1 MSMWSILRRNLLPT
15 ATVPRKEHDMA
26 RKKKLHSLLA
36 ILCAVTLLVTGV
48 IGMLILELAKQSTQ
62 NFESFIIESRQ
73 QEISSA
79 VHSFCA
85 DVDTLRLLMLNEL
98 EDNTLVRLQMY
109 YDSAIF
115 NYNYFWQADLVQRQ
129 ISIIQNSMSFV
140 ESVDIYMPD
149 SARGVSGGSI
159 FPLTDAM
166 MENVRTVLKDDVT
179 GICISDGKMQL
190 YLSRAPLP
198 SSTVHNAVIVAT
210 FFSRL
215 LYRYLLKYLPDHD
228 HSLLVVYPTQG
239 DTQTPFTMSGELPI
253 SSVRGIGEAVSV
265 SDSGS
270 IRYDLAG
277 EMYLLNWECTPS
289 LPLRICQLTP
299 MSLIT
304 DQMREYRRMIMAVCI
319 ASAVAL
325 LAMAGFL
332 QCMVHKPVTKI
343 NSALGRVGRG
353 ELAVRL
359 TDANCKEFEEIYD
372 HFNQMTERLQE
383 LIDREYALKLLNAK
397 SELKQLRYQIRPHF
411 LYNTYFNLRA
421 LLMNEEYEAA
431 EQMMDVLGRYLRYI
445 TTSDR
450 DEATLRDELAHAAA
464 YMDIQ
469 KMRFGAR
476 LNTRMEPCPPQYAD
490 KPVPRIIVQPLIE
503 NAFEHGIRDMKDT
516 GVIAVSFEAEGNR
529 LSIFVDDNGP
539 NATDELIERTQAVLD
554 EASGAPM
561 GDSVALSN
569 IHRRICILYDPG
581 SGLYISRSPLG
592 GFRSEIRMIGEKK
605 HASAD
610 DR

>member
-1 MSMWSILRRNLLPT
+1 MS
-15 ATVPRKEHDMA
+15 
-26 RKKKLHSLLA
+26 RKKKLYSLLA
-36 ILCAVTLLVTGV
+36 ILCSVTLLVTGV
-48 IGMLILELAKQSTQ
+48 ICVLILELAKQSTA
-62 NFESFIIESRQ
+62 NFENFIIESRQ

-79 VHSFCA
+79 VHAFSS

-98 EDNTLVRLQMY
+98 EDNTLTRLQLY

-115 NYNYFWQADLVQRQ
+115 NYNYLWQADLVQRQ
-129 ISIIQNSMSFV
+129 ISTIQNSMSFV

-149 SARGVSGGSI
+149 SKRGVSGGSV
-159 FPLTDAM
+159 FPLTDEMLESARAVM
-166 MENVRTVLKDDVT
+166 AGDVT
-179 GICISDGKMQL
+179 GIRVSDGKMLL
-190 YLSRAPLP
+190 YLSRAPLA
-198 SSTVHNAVIVAT
+198 SGTVHNAVIVAT
-210 FFSRL
+210 FSSRL
-215 LYRYLLKYLPDHD
+215 LYRYLLKYLPDTD
-228 HSLLVVYPTQG
+228 HSMLAVYPTEG
-239 DTQTPFTMSGELPI
+239 DTRTPFTLSAELPAA
-253 SSVRGIGEAVSV
+253 SAQGIGEAVSV
-265 SDSGS
+265 SDSGFM
-270 IRYDLAG
+270 RYDLAG
-277 EMYLLNWECTPS
+277 EQYLLTWERTPS
-289 LPLRICQLTP
+289 LPLRLCQLTP

-304 DQMREYRRMIMAVCI
+304 EQMREYRRMIMVVCVV
-319 ASAVAL
+319 SAIAL
-325 LAMAGFL
+325 LALACFL
-332 QCMVHKPVTKI
+332 HRMVHKPVTTI
-343 NSALGRVGRG
+343 NSALSKVGKG
-353 ELAVRL
+353 DLTVRL
-359 TDANCKEFEEIYD
+359 TDANCTEFQEIYD
-372 HFNQMTERLQE
+372 QFNQMTVRLQE

-421 LLMNEEYEAA
+421 LLMNEEYDAA

-476 LNTRMEPCPPQYAD
+476 LETRMAPCPPQYED

-529 LSIFVDDNGP
+529 LSILVDDNGP
-539 NATDELIERTQAVLD
+539 NASDELIERMQAVLD
-554 EASGAPM
+554 ADSCAPM

-569 IHRRICILYDPG
+569 IHRRIRILYGPG
-581 SGLYISRSPLG
+581 SGLYVSRSPLG

-605 HASAD
+605 YASAD

>member
-1 MSMWSILRRNLLPT
+1 MS
-15 ATVPRKEHDMA
+15 
-26 RKKKLHSLLA
+26 RKKKLYSLLA
-36 ILCAVTLLVTGV
+36 ILCSVTLLVTGV
-48 IGMLILELAKQSTQ
+48 ICVLILELAKQSTA
-62 NFESFIIESRQ
+62 NFENFIIESRQ

-79 VHSFCA
+79 VHAFSS

-98 EDNTLVRLQMY
+98 EDNTLTRLQLY

-115 NYNYFWQADLVQRQ
+115 NYNYLWQADLVQRQ
-129 ISIIQNSMSFV
+129 ISTIQNSMSFV

-149 SARGVSGGSI
+149 SKRGVSGGSV
-159 FPLTDAM
+159 FPLTDEMLESARAVM
-166 MENVRTVLKDDVT
+166 AGDVT
-179 GICISDGKMQL
+179 GIRVSDGKMLL
-190 YLSRAPLP
+190 YLSRAPLA
-198 SSTVHNAVIVAT
+198 SGTVHNAVIVAT
-210 FFSRL
+210 FSSRL
-215 LYRYLLKYLPDHD
+215 LYRYLLKYLPDTD
-228 HSLLVVYPTQG
+228 HSMLAVYPTVG
-239 DTQTPFTMSGELPI
+239 DTRTPFTLSAELPAA
-253 SSVRGIGEAVSV
+253 SAQGIGEAVSV
-265 SDSGS
+265 SDSGFM
-270 IRYDLAG
+270 RYDLAG
-277 EMYLLNWECTPS
+277 EQYLLTWERTPS
-289 LPLRICQLTP
+289 LPLRLCQLTP

-304 DQMREYRRMIMAVCI
+304 EQMREYRRMIMVVCVV
-319 ASAVAL
+319 SAIAL
-325 LAMAGFL
+325 LALACFL
-332 QCMVHKPVTKI
+332 HRMVHKPVTTI
-343 NSALGRVGRG
+343 NSALSKVGKG
-353 ELAVRL
+353 DLTVRL
-359 TDANCKEFEEIYD
+359 TDANCTEFQEIYD
-372 HFNQMTERLQE
+372 QFNQMTVRLQE

-421 LLMNEEYEAA
+421 LLMNEEYDAA

-476 LNTRMEPCPPQYAD
+476 LETRMAPCPPQYED

-529 LSIFVDDNGP
+529 LSILVDDNGP
-539 NATDELIERTQAVLD
+539 NASDELIERMQAVLD
-554 EASGAPM
+554 ADSCAPM

-569 IHRRICILYDPG
+569 IHRRIRILYGPG
-581 SGLYISRSPLG
+581 SGLYVSRSPLG

-605 HASAD
+605 YASAD

>member
-1 MSMWSILRRNLLPT
+1 MIC
-15 ATVPRKEHDMA
+15 V
-26 RKKKLHSLLA
+26 
-36 ILCAVTLLVTGV
+36 
-48 IGMLILELAKQSTQ
+48 LILELAKQSTA
-62 NFESFIIESRQ
+62 NFENFIIESRQ

-79 VHSFCA
+79 VHAFSS

-98 EDNTLVRLQMY
+98 EDNTLTRLQLY

-115 NYNYFWQADLVQRQ
+115 NYNYLWQADLVQRQ
-129 ISIIQNSMSFV
+129 ISTIQNSMSFV

-149 SARGVSGGSI
+149 SKRGVSGGSV
-159 FPLTDAM
+159 FPLTDEMLESARAVM
-166 MENVRTVLKDDVT
+166 AGDVT
-179 GICISDGKMQL
+179 GIRVSDGKMLL
-190 YLSRAPLP
+190 YLSRAPLA
-198 SSTVHNAVIVAT
+198 SGTVHNAVIVAT
-210 FFSRL
+210 FSSRL
-215 LYRYLLKYLPDHD
+215 LYRYLLKYLPDTD
-228 HSLLVVYPTQG
+228 HSMLAVYPTEG
-239 DTQTPFTMSGELPI
+239 DTRTPFTLSAELPAA
-253 SSVRGIGEAVSV
+253 SAQGIGEAVSV
-265 SDSGS
+265 SDSGFM
-270 IRYDLAG
+270 RYDLAG
-277 EMYLLNWECTPS
+277 EQYLLTWERTPS
-289 LPLRICQLTP
+289 LPLRLCQLTP

-304 DQMREYRRMIMAVCI
+304 EQMREYRRMIMVVCVV
-319 ASAVAL
+319 SAIAL
-325 LAMAGFL
+325 LALACFL
-332 QCMVHKPVTKI
+332 HRMVHKPVTTI
-343 NSALGRVGRG
+343 NSALSKVGKG
-353 ELAVRL
+353 DLTVRL
-359 TDANCKEFEEIYD
+359 TDANCTEFQEIYD
-372 HFNQMTERLQE
+372 QFNQMTVRLQE

-421 LLMNEEYEAA
+421 LLMNEEYDAA

-476 LNTRMEPCPPQYAD
+476 LETRMAPCPPQYED

-529 LSIFVDDNGP
+529 LSILVDDNGP
-539 NATDELIERTQAVLD
+539 NASDELIERMQAVLD
-554 EASGAPM
+554 ADSSAPM

-569 IHRRICILYDPG
+569 IHRRIRILYGPG
-581 SGLYISRSPLG
+581 SGLYVSRSPLG

-605 HASAD
+605 YASAD

>member
-1 MSMWSILRRNLLPT
+1 MS
-15 ATVPRKEHDMA
+15 
-26 RKKKLHSLLA
+26 RKKKLYSLLA
-36 ILCAVTLLVTGV
+36 ILCSVTLLVTGV
-48 IGMLILELAKQSTQ
+48 ICVLILELAKQSTA
-62 NFESFIIESRQ
+62 NFENFIIESRQ

-79 VHSFCA
+79 VHAFSS

-98 EDNTLVRLQMY
+98 EDNTLTRLQLY

-115 NYNYFWQADLVQRQ
+115 NYNYLWQADLVQRQ
-129 ISIIQNSMSFV
+129 ISTIQNSMSFV

-149 SARGVSGGSI
+149 SKRGVSGGSV
-159 FPLTDAM
+159 FPLTDEMLESARAVM
-166 MENVRTVLKDDVT
+166 AGDVT
-179 GICISDGKMQL
+179 GIRVSDGKMLL
-190 YLSRAPLP
+190 YLSRAPLA
-198 SSTVHNAVIVAT
+198 SGTVHNAVIVAT
-210 FFSRL
+210 FSSRL
-215 LYRYLLKYLPDHD
+215 LYRYLLKYLPDTD
-228 HSLLVVYPTQG
+228 HSMLAVYPTEG
-239 DTQTPFTMSGELPI
+239 DTRTPFTLSAELPAA
-253 SSVRGIGEAVSV
+253 SAQGIGEAVSV
-265 SDSGS
+265 SDSGFM
-270 IRYDLAG
+270 RYDLAG
-277 EMYLLNWECTPS
+277 EQYLLTWERTPS
-289 LPLRICQLTP
+289 LPLRLCQLTP

-304 DQMREYRRMIMAVCI
+304 EQLREYRRMIMVVCVV
-319 ASAVAL
+319 SAIAL
-325 LAMAGFL
+325 LALACFL
-332 QCMVHKPVTKI
+332 HRMVHKPVTTI
-343 NSALGRVGRG
+343 NSALSKVGKG
-353 ELAVRL
+353 DLTVRL
-359 TDANCKEFEEIYD
+359 TDANCTEFQEIYD
-372 HFNQMTERLQE
+372 QFNQMTVRLQE

-421 LLMNEEYEAA
+421 LLMNEEYDAA

-476 LNTRMEPCPPQYAD
+476 LETRMAPCPPQYED

-529 LSIFVDDNGP
+529 LSILVDDNGP
-539 NATDELIERTQAVLD
+539 NASDELIERMQAVLD
-554 EASGAPM
+554 ADSCAPM

-569 IHRRICILYDPG
+569 IHRRIRILYGPG
-581 SGLYISRSPLG
+581 SGLYVSRSPLG

-605 HASAD
+605 YASAD

>member
-1 MSMWSILRRNLLPT
+1 MIC
-15 ATVPRKEHDMA
+15 V
-26 RKKKLHSLLA
+26 
-36 ILCAVTLLVTGV
+36 
-48 IGMLILELAKQSTQ
+48 LILELAKQSTA
-62 NFESFIIESRQ
+62 NFENFIIESRQ

-79 VHSFCA
+79 VHAFSS

-98 EDNTLVRLQMY
+98 EDNTLTRLQLY

-115 NYNYFWQADLVQRQ
+115 NYNYLWQADLVQRQ
-129 ISIIQNSMSFV
+129 ISTIQNSMSFV

-149 SARGVSGGSI
+149 SKRGVSGGSV
-159 FPLTDAM
+159 FPLTDEMLESARAVM
-166 MENVRTVLKDDVT
+166 AGDVT
-179 GICISDGKMQL
+179 GIRVSDGKMLL
-190 YLSRAPLP
+190 YLSRAPLA
-198 SSTVHNAVIVAT
+198 SGTVHNAVIVAT
-210 FFSRL
+210 FSSRL
-215 LYRYLLKYLPDHD
+215 LYRYLLKYLPDTD
-228 HSLLVVYPTQG
+228 HSMLAVYPTEG
-239 DTQTPFTMSGELPI
+239 DTRTPFTLSAELPAA
-253 SSVRGIGEAVSV
+253 SAQGIGEAVSV
-265 SDSGS
+265 SDSGFM
-270 IRYDLAG
+270 RYDLAG
-277 EMYLLNWECTPS
+277 EQYLLTWERTPS
-289 LPLRICQLTP
+289 LPLRLCQLTP

-304 DQMREYRRMIMAVCI
+304 EQMREYRRMIMVVCVV
-319 ASAVAL
+319 SAIAL
-325 LAMAGFL
+325 LALACFL
-332 QCMVHKPVTKI
+332 HRMVHKPVTTI
-343 NSALGRVGRG
+343 NSALSKVGKG
-353 ELAVRL
+353 DLTVRL
-359 TDANCKEFEEIYD
+359 TDANCTEFQEIYD
-372 HFNQMTERLQE
+372 QFIQMTVRLQE

-421 LLMNEEYEAA
+421 LLMNEEYDAA

-476 LNTRMEPCPPQYAD
+476 LETRMAPCPPQYED

-529 LSIFVDDNGP
+529 LSILVDDNGP
-539 NATDELIERTQAVLD
+539 NASDELIERMQAVLD
-554 EASGAPM
+554 ADSCAPM

-569 IHRRICILYDPG
+569 IHRRIRILYGPG
-581 SGLYISRSPLG
+581 SGLYVSRSPLG

-605 HASAD
+605 YASAD

>member
-1 MSMWSILRRNLLPT
+1 MS
-15 ATVPRKEHDMA
+15 
-26 RKKKLHSLLA
+26 RKKKLYSLLA
-36 ILCAVTLLVTGV
+36 ILCSVTLLVTGV
-48 IGMLILELAKQSTQ
+48 ICVLILELAKQSTA

-79 VHSFCA
+79 VHAFSS

-98 EDNTLVRLQMY
+98 EDNTLTRLQLY

-115 NYNYFWQADLVQRQ
+115 NYNYLWQADLVQRQ
-129 ISIIQNSMSFV
+129 ISTIQNSMSFV

-149 SARGVSGGSI
+149 SKRGVSGGSV
-159 FPLTDAM
+159 FPLTDEMLESARAVM
-166 MENVRTVLKDDVT
+166 AGDVT
-179 GICISDGKMQL
+179 GIRVSDGKMLL
-190 YLSRAPLP
+190 YLSRAPLA
-198 SSTVHNAVIVAT
+198 SGTVHNAVIVAT
-210 FFSRL
+210 FSSRL
-215 LYRYLLKYLPDHD
+215 LYRYLLKYLPDTD
-228 HSLLVVYPTQG
+228 HSMLAVYPTEG
-239 DTQTPFTMSGELPI
+239 DTRTPFTLSAELPAA
-253 SSVRGIGEAVSV
+253 SAQGIGEAVSV
-265 SDSGS
+265 SDSGFM
-270 IRYDLAG
+270 RYDLAG
-277 EMYLLNWECTPS
+277 EQYLLTWERTPS
-289 LPLRICQLTP
+289 LPLRLCQLTP

-304 DQMREYRRMIMAVCI
+304 EQMREYRRMIMVVCVV
-319 ASAVAL
+319 SAIAL
-325 LAMAGFL
+325 LALACFL
-332 QCMVHKPVTKI
+332 HRMVHKPVTTI
-343 NSALGRVGRG
+343 NSALSKVGKG
-353 ELAVRL
+353 DLTVRL
-359 TDANCKEFEEIYD
+359 TDANCTEFQEIYD
-372 HFNQMTERLQE
+372 QFNQMTVRLQE

-421 LLMNEEYEAA
+421 LLMNEEYDAA

-476 LNTRMEPCPPQYAD
+476 LETRMAPCPPQYED

-516 GVIAVSFEAEGNR
+516 GVISVSFEAEGNR
-529 LSIFVDDNGP
+529 LSILVDDNGP
-539 NATDELIERTQAVLD
+539 NASDELIERMQAVLD
-554 EASGAPM
+554 ADSSAPM

-569 IHRRICILYDPG
+569 IHRRIRILYGPG
-581 SGLYISRSPLG
+581 SGLYVSRSPLG

-605 HASAD
+605 YASAD

>member
-1 MSMWSILRRNLLPT
+1 MS
-15 ATVPRKEHDMA
+15 
-26 RKKKLHSLLA
+26 RKKKLYSLLA
-36 ILCAVTLLVTGV
+36 ILCSVTLLVTGV
-48 IGMLILELAKQSTQ
+48 ICVLILELAKQSTA
-62 NFESFIIESRQ
+62 NFENFIIESRQ

-79 VHSFCA
+79 VHAFSS

-98 EDNTLVRLQMY
+98 EDNTLTRLQLY

-115 NYNYFWQADLVQRQ
+115 NYNYLWQADLVQRQ
-129 ISIIQNSMSFV
+129 ISTIQNSMSFV

-149 SARGVSGGSI
+149 SKRGVSGGSV
-159 FPLTDAM
+159 FPLTDEMLESARAVM
-166 MENVRTVLKDDVT
+166 AGDVT
-179 GICISDGKMQL
+179 GIRVSDGKMLL
-190 YLSRAPLP
+190 YLSRAPLA
-198 SSTVHNAVIVAT
+198 SGTVHNAVIVAT
-210 FFSRL
+210 FSSRL
-215 LYRYLLKYLPDHD
+215 LYRYLLKYLPDTD
-228 HSLLVVYPTQG
+228 HSMLAVYPTEG
-239 DTQTPFTMSGELPI
+239 DTRTPFTLSAELPAA
-253 SSVRGIGEAVSV
+253 SAQGIGEALSV
-265 SDSGS
+265 SDSGFM
-270 IRYDLAG
+270 RYDLAG
-277 EMYLLNWECTPS
+277 EQYLLTWERTPS
-289 LPLRICQLTP
+289 LPLRLCQLTP

-304 DQMREYRRMIMAVCI
+304 EQMREYRRMIMVVCVV
-319 ASAVAL
+319 SAIAL
-325 LAMAGFL
+325 LALACFL
-332 QCMVHKPVTKI
+332 HRMVHKPVTTI
-343 NSALGRVGRG
+343 NSALSKVGKG
-353 ELAVRL
+353 DLTVRL
-359 TDANCKEFEEIYD
+359 TDANCTEFQEIYD
-372 HFNQMTERLQE
+372 QFNQMTVRLQE

-421 LLMNEEYEAA
+421 LLMDEEYDAA

-450 DEATLRDELAHAAA
+450 DEATLQDELAHAAA

-476 LNTRMEPCPPQYAD
+476 LETRMAPCPPQYED

-529 LSIFVDDNGP
+529 LSILVDDNGP
-539 NATDELIERTQAVLD
+539 NASDELIERMQAVLNAD
-554 EASGAPM
+554 SSAPM

-569 IHRRICILYDPG
+569 IHRRIRILYVPG
-581 SGLYISRSPLG
+581 SGLYVSRSPLG

-605 HASAD
+605 YASAD

>member
-1 MSMWSILRRNLLPT
+1 MS
-15 ATVPRKEHDMA
+15 
-26 RKKKLHSLLA
+26 RKKKLYSLLA
-36 ILCAVTLLVTGV
+36 ILCSVTLLVTGV
-48 IGMLILELAKQSTQ
+48 ICVLILELAKQSTA
-62 NFESFIIESRQ
+62 NFENFIIESRQ

-79 VHSFCA
+79 VHAFSS

-98 EDNTLVRLQMY
+98 EDNTLTRLQLY

-115 NYNYFWQADLVQRQ
+115 NYNDLWPADLVQRQ
-129 ISIIQNSMSFV
+129 ISTIQNSMSFV

-149 SARGVSGGSI
+149 SKRGVSGGSV
-159 FPLTDAM
+159 FPLTDEMLESARAVM
-166 MENVRTVLKDDVT
+166 AGDVT
-179 GICISDGKMQL
+179 GIRVSDGKMLL
-190 YLSRAPLP
+190 YLSRAPLA
-198 SSTVHNAVIVAT
+198 SGTVHNAVIVAT
-210 FFSRL
+210 FSSRL
-215 LYRYLLKYLPDHD
+215 LYRYLLKYLPDTD
-228 HSLLVVYPTQG
+228 HSMLAVYPTEG
-239 DTQTPFTMSGELPI
+239 DTRTPFTLSAELPAA
-253 SSVRGIGEAVSV
+253 SAQGIGEAVSV
-265 SDSGS
+265 SDSGFM
-270 IRYDLAG
+270 RYDLAG
-277 EMYLLNWECTPS
+277 EQYLLTWERTPS
-289 LPLRICQLTP
+289 LPLRLCQLTP

-304 DQMREYRRMIMAVCI
+304 EQMREYRRMIMVVCVV
-319 ASAVAL
+319 SAIAL
-325 LAMAGFL
+325 LALACFL
-332 QCMVHKPVTKI
+332 HRMVHKPVTTI
-343 NSALGRVGRG
+343 NSALSKVGKG
-353 ELAVRL
+353 DLTVRL
-359 TDANCKEFEEIYD
+359 TDANCTEFQEIYD
-372 HFNQMTERLQE
+372 QFNQMTVRLQE

-421 LLMNEEYEAA
+421 LLMNEEYDAA

-476 LNTRMEPCPPQYAD
+476 LETRMAPCPPQYED

-529 LSIFVDDNGP
+529 LSILVDDNGP
-539 NATDELIERTQAVLD
+539 NASDELIERMQAVLD
-554 EASGAPM
+554 ADSCAPM

-569 IHRRICILYDPG
+569 IHRRIRILYGPG
-581 SGLYISRSPLG
+581 SGLYVSRSPLG

-605 HASAD
+605 YASAD

>member
-1 MSMWSILRRNLLPT
+1 MS
-15 ATVPRKEHDMA
+15 
-26 RKKKLHSLLA
+26 RKKKLYSLLA
-36 ILCAVTLLVTGV
+36 ILCSVTLLVTGV
-48 IGMLILELAKQSTQ
+48 ICVLILELAKQSTA
-62 NFESFIIESRQ
+62 NFENFIIESRQ

-79 VHSFCA
+79 VHAFSS

-98 EDNTLVRLQMY
+98 EDNTLTRLQLY

-115 NYNYFWQADLVQRQ
+115 NYNYLWQADLVQRQ
-129 ISIIQNSMSFV
+129 ISTIQNSMSFV
-140 ESVDIYMPD
+140 ESVDIYMPN
-149 SARGVSGGSI
+149 SKRGVSGGSV
-159 FPLTDAM
+159 FPLTDEMLESARAVM
-166 MENVRTVLKDDVT
+166 AGDVT
-179 GICISDGKMQL
+179 GIRVSDGKMLL
-190 YLSRAPLP
+190 YLSRAPLA
-198 SSTVHNAVIVAT
+198 SGTVHNAVIVAT
-210 FFSRL
+210 FSSRL
-215 LYRYLLKYLPDHD
+215 LYRYLLKYLPDTD
-228 HSLLVVYPTQG
+228 HSMLAVYPTEG
-239 DTQTPFTMSGELPI
+239 DTRTPFTLSAELPAA
-253 SSVRGIGEAVSV
+253 SAQGIGEAVSV
-265 SDSGS
+265 SDSGFM
-270 IRYDLAG
+270 RYDLAG
-277 EMYLLNWECTPS
+277 EQYLLTWERTPS
-289 LPLRICQLTP
+289 LPLRLCQLTP

-304 DQMREYRRMIMAVCI
+304 EQMREYRRMIMVVCVV
-319 ASAVAL
+319 SAIAL
-325 LAMAGFL
+325 LALACFL
-332 QCMVHKPVTKI
+332 HRMVHKPVTTI
-343 NSALGRVGRG
+343 NSALSKVGKG
-353 ELAVRL
+353 DLTVRL
-359 TDANCKEFEEIYD
+359 TDANCTEFQEIYD
-372 HFNQMTERLQE
+372 QFNQMTVRLQE

-421 LLMNEEYEAA
+421 LLMNEEYDAA

-476 LNTRMEPCPPQYAD
+476 LETRMAPCPPQYED

-529 LSIFVDDNGP
+529 LSILVDDNGP
-539 NATDELIERTQAVLD
+539 NASDELIERMQAVLD
-554 EASGAPM
+554 ADSCAPM

-569 IHRRICILYDPG
+569 IHRRIRILYGPG
-581 SGLYISRSPLG
+581 SGLYVSRSPLG

-605 HASAD
+605 YASAD

>member
-1 MSMWSILRRNLLPT
+1 MS
-15 ATVPRKEHDMA
+15 
-26 RKKKLHSLLA
+26 RKKKLYSLLA
-36 ILCAVTLLVTGV
+36 ILCSVTLLVTGV
-48 IGMLILELAKQSTQ
+48 ICVLILELAKQSTA
-62 NFESFIIESRQ
+62 NFENFIIESRQ

-79 VHSFCA
+79 VHAFSS

-98 EDNTLVRLQMY
+98 EDNTLTRLQLY

-115 NYNYFWQADLVQRQ
+115 NYNYLWQADLVQRQ
-129 ISIIQNSMSFV
+129 ISTIQNSMSFV

-149 SARGVSGGSI
+149 SKRGVSGGSV
-159 FPLTDAM
+159 FPLTDEMLESARAVM
-166 MENVRTVLKDDVT
+166 AGDVT
-179 GICISDGKMQL
+179 GIRVSDGKMLL
-190 YLSRAPLP
+190 YLSRAPLA
-198 SSTVHNAVIVAT
+198 SGTVHNAVIVAT
-210 FFSRL
+210 FSSRL
-215 LYRYLLKYLPDHD
+215 LYRYLLKYLPDTD
-228 HSLLVVYPTQG
+228 HSMLAVYPTEG
-239 DTQTPFTMSGELPI
+239 DTRTPFTLSAELPAA
-253 SSVRGIGEAVSV
+253 SAQGIGEAVSV
-265 SDSGS
+265 SDSGFM
-270 IRYDLAG
+270 RYDLAG
-277 EMYLLNWECTPS
+277 EQYLLTWERTPS
-289 LPLRICQLTP
+289 LPLRLCQLTP

-304 DQMREYRRMIMAVCI
+304 EQMREYRRMIMVVCVV
-319 ASAVAL
+319 SAIAL
-325 LAMAGFL
+325 LALACFL
-332 QCMVHKPVTKI
+332 HRMVHKPVTTI
-343 NSALGRVGRG
+343 NSALSKVGKG
-353 ELAVRL
+353 DLTVRL
-359 TDANCKEFEEIYD
+359 TDANCTEFQEIYD
-372 HFNQMTERLQE
+372 QFNQMTVRLQE

-421 LLMNEEYEAA
+421 LLMNEEYDAA

-476 LNTRMEPCPPQYAD
+476 LETRMAPCPPQYED

-529 LSIFVDDNGP
+529 LSILVDDNSP
-539 NATDELIERTQAVLD
+539 NASDELIERMQAVLD
-554 EASGAPM
+554 ADSCAPM

-569 IHRRICILYDPG
+569 IHRRIRILYGPG
-581 SGLYISRSPLG
+581 SGLYVSRSPLG

-605 HASAD
+605 YASAD

>member
-1 MSMWSILRRNLLPT
+1 MT
-15 ATVPRKEHDMA
+15 
-26 RKKKLHSLLA
+26 RKKKLYSLLA
-36 ILCAVTLLVTGV
+36 ILCSVTLLVTGV
-48 IGMLILELAKQSTQ
+48 ICVLILELAKQSTA
-62 NFESFIIESRQ
+62 NFENFIIESRQ

-79 VHSFCA
+79 VHAFSS

-98 EDNTLVRLQMY
+98 EDNTLTRLQLY

-115 NYNYFWQADLVQRQ
+115 NYNYLWQADLVQRQ
-129 ISIIQNSMSFV
+129 ISTIQNSMSFV

-149 SARGVSGGSI
+149 SKRGVSGGSV
-159 FPLTDAM
+159 FPLTDEMLESARAVM
-166 MENVRTVLKDDVT
+166 AGDVT
-179 GICISDGKMQL
+179 GIRVSDGKMLL
-190 YLSRAPLP
+190 YLSRAPLA
-198 SSTVHNAVIVAT
+198 SGTVHNAVIVAT
-210 FFSRL
+210 FSSRL
-215 LYRYLLKYLPDHD
+215 LYRYLLKYLPDTD
-228 HSLLVVYPTQG
+228 HSMLAVYPTEG
-239 DTQTPFTMSGELPI
+239 DTRTPFTLSAELPAA
-253 SSVRGIGEAVSV
+253 SAQGIGEAVSV
-265 SDSGS
+265 SDSGFM
-270 IRYDLAG
+270 RYDLAG
-277 EMYLLNWECTPS
+277 EQYLLTWERTPS
-289 LPLRICQLTP
+289 LPLRLCQLTP

-304 DQMREYRRMIMAVCI
+304 EQMREYRRMIMVVCVVSSI
-319 ASAVAL
+319 AL
-325 LAMAGFL
+325 LALACFL
-332 QCMVHKPVTKI
+332 HRMVHKPVTTI
-343 NSALGRVGRG
+343 NSALSKVGKG
-353 ELAVRL
+353 DLTVRL
-359 TDANCKEFEEIYD
+359 TDANCTEFQEIYD
-372 HFNQMTERLQE
+372 QFNQMTVRLQE

-421 LLMNEEYEAA
+421 LLMNEEYDAA

-476 LNTRMEPCPPQYAD
+476 LETRMAPCPLQYED

-529 LSIFVDDNGP
+529 LSILVDDNGP
-539 NATDELIERTQAVLD
+539 NASDELIERMQAVLD
-554 EASGAPM
+554 ADSCAPM

-569 IHRRICILYDPG
+569 IHRRIRILYGPG
-581 SGLYISRSPLG
+581 SGLYVSRSPLG

-605 HASAD
+605 YASAD

>member
-1 MSMWSILRRNLLPT
+1 MT
-15 ATVPRKEHDMA
+15 
-26 RKKKLHSLLA
+26 RKKKLYSLLA
-36 ILCAVTLLVTGV
+36 ILCSVTLLVTGV
-48 IGMLILELAKQSTQ
+48 ICVLILELAKQSTA
-62 NFESFIIESRQ
+62 NFENFIIESRQ

-79 VHSFCA
+79 VHAFSS

-98 EDNTLVRLQMY
+98 EDNTLTRLQLY

-115 NYNYFWQADLVQRQ
+115 NYNYLWQADLVQRQ
-129 ISIIQNSMSFV
+129 ISTIQNSMSFV

-149 SARGVSGGSI
+149 SKRGVSGGSV
-159 FPLTDAM
+159 FPLTDEMLESARAVM
-166 MENVRTVLKDDVT
+166 AGDVT
-179 GICISDGKMQL
+179 GIRVSDGKMLL
-190 YLSRAPLP
+190 YLSRAPLA
-198 SSTVHNAVIVAT
+198 SGTVHNAVIVAT
-210 FFSRL
+210 FSSRL
-215 LYRYLLKYLPDHD
+215 LYRYLLKYLPDTD
-228 HSLLVVYPTQG
+228 HSMLAVYPTEG
-239 DTQTPFTMSGELPI
+239 DTRTPFTLSAELPAA
-253 SSVRGIGEAVSV
+253 SAQGIGEAVSV
-265 SDSGS
+265 SDSGFM
-270 IRYDLAG
+270 RYDLAG
-277 EMYLLNWECTPS
+277 EQYLLTWERTPS
-289 LPLRICQLTP
+289 LPLRLCQLTP

-304 DQMREYRRMIMAVCI
+304 EQMREYRRMIMVVCVV
-319 ASAVAL
+319 SAIAL
-325 LAMAGFL
+325 LALACFL
-332 QCMVHKPVTKI
+332 HRMVHKPVTTI
-343 NSALGRVGRG
+343 NSALSKVGKG
-353 ELAVRL
+353 DLTVRL
-359 TDANCKEFEEIYD
+359 TDANCTEFQEIYD
-372 HFNQMTERLQE
+372 QFNQMTVRLQE

-421 LLMNEEYEAA
+421 LLMNEEYDAA

-476 LNTRMEPCPPQYAD
+476 LETRMAPCPPQYED

-529 LSIFVDDNGP
+529 LSILVDDNGP
-539 NATDELIERTQAVLD
+539 NASDELIERMQAVLD
-554 EASGAPM
+554 ADSCAPM

-569 IHRRICILYDPG
+569 IHRRIRILYGPG
-581 SGLYISRSPLG
+581 SGLYVSRSPLG

-605 HASAD
+605 YASAD

>member
-1 MSMWSILRRNLLPT
+1 MS
-15 ATVPRKEHDMA
+15 
-26 RKKKLHSLLA
+26 RKKKLYSLLA
-36 ILCAVTLLVTGV
+36 ILCSVTLLVTGV
-48 IGMLILELAKQSTQ
+48 ICVLILELAKQSTA
-62 NFESFIIESRQ
+62 NFENFIIESRQ

-79 VHSFCA
+79 VHAFSS

-98 EDNTLVRLQMY
+98 EDNTLTRLQLY

-115 NYNYFWQADLVQRQ
+115 NYNYLWQADLVQRQ
-129 ISIIQNSMSFV
+129 ISTIQNSMSFV

-149 SARGVSGGSI
+149 SKRGVSGGSV
-159 FPLTDAM
+159 FPLTDEMLESARAVM
-166 MENVRTVLKDDVT
+166 AGDVT
-179 GICISDGKMQL
+179 GIRVSDGKMLL
-190 YLSRAPLP
+190 YLSRAPLA
-198 SSTVHNAVIVAT
+198 SGTVHNAVIVAT
-210 FFSRL
+210 FSSRL
-215 LYRYLLKYLPDHD
+215 LYRYLLKYLPDTD
-228 HSLLVVYPTQG
+228 HSMLAVYPTEG
-239 DTQTPFTMSGELPI
+239 DTRTPFTLSAELPAA
-253 SSVRGIGEAVSV
+253 SAQGIGEAVSV
-265 SDSGS
+265 SDSGFM
-270 IRYDLAG
+270 RYDLAG
-277 EMYLLNWECTPS
+277 EQYLLTWERTPS
-289 LPLRICQLTP
+289 LPLRLCQLTP

-304 DQMREYRRMIMAVCI
+304 EQMREYRRMIMVVCVV
-319 ASAVAL
+319 SAIAL
-325 LAMAGFL
+325 LALACFL
-332 QCMVHKPVTKI
+332 HRMVHKPVTTI
-343 NSALGRVGRG
+343 NSALSKVGKG
-353 ELAVRL
+353 DLTVRL
-359 TDANCKEFEEIYD
+359 TDANCTEFQEIYD
-372 HFNQMTERLQE
+372 QFNQMTVRLQE

-421 LLMNEEYEAA
+421 LLMNEEYDAA

-476 LNTRMEPCPPQYAD
+476 LCTRMAPCPPQYED

-529 LSIFVDDNGP
+529 LSILVDDNGP
-539 NATDELIERTQAVLD
+539 NASDELIERMQAVLD
-554 EASGAPM
+554 ADSCAPM

-569 IHRRICILYDPG
+569 IHRRIRILYGPG
-581 SGLYISRSPLG
+581 SGLYVSRSPLG

-605 HASAD
+605 YASAD